1 MDRYAEAGLTKEI
14 KALVLNKDYDG
25 ALKLIEQQEIEVD
38 KLKNMPILC
47 LIGEVYMGKG
57 EYEKA
62 EDILLKVYD
71 KTPKGRRILDL
82 LTTLYVE
89 MKEYA
94 EAEYYYKEFIEVAP
108 RDLHRY
114 ILRYRIDKG
123 KGERLSVLIGTLEKL
138 KDYEYIEEWAFELAK
153 LYEADG
159 EERKCLREC
168 DEIVLWFGHG
178 EYVDKAIELK
188 CRLTG
193 APLPKVTTV
202 QLQKAKEA
210 EENRQA
216 EEARLVEL
224 AKEQQLA
231 REEEARRALEDQ
243 ENLSQLESGAVTV
256 NVEAS
261 QEAEQISL
269 AQIQAI
275 KNAARLKDGAGYGV
289 TSEEDMLLAAMNSN
303 MDDMIQVDVDD
314 EEEIDI
320 YNTDSIL
327 AGTGV
332 DASLDLDMIEQG
344 IHKKNEEPQ
353 DSMSNTDM
361 LLKALNF
368 DSEPAILSEEEAA
381 RENPEDTDETEASDA
396 EDAAE
401 AEEAPPEV
409 PEEASVVEEADT
421 ETDAVDGDDE
431 VDEIIDAD
439 SDAAKSL
446 MAEFGE
452 ALEDDDD
459 DDYEEIVT
467 GEEVELSDT
476 VRDIFSSV
484 ADVQGIQ
491 SQLARTFNKFET
503 SALDNMDILA
513 PYDINF
519 VVSGKDNVVKSQIA
533 IGIAKALNT
542 YGVCDKTKIVRT
554 NSDELNKID
563 FSSIF
568 EKIRGGCMIIEN
580 ADGLSDSSCSII
592 LKEANKDG
600 QDVAIVF
607 EGNEER
613 IHQLWKRQ
621 PALHAKFLNV
631 INISKYDENELVTLA
646 ESYISKKGY
655 ELSPEAKDV
664 TIKNVFKKRLASD
677 ESVEYEEVMAVVD
690 KAISNLEN
698 RNMKN
703 LFMTVLDN
711 KYEEASMFK
720 LLPEDFE

>member
-25 ALKLIEQQEIEVD
+25 ALKRIEQQEIEVD

-47 LIGEVYMGKG
+47 LIGEVYIGKG

-188 CRLTG
+188 CKLTG

-202 QLQKAKEA
+202 QMQKAKEA

-243 ENLSQLESGAVTV
+243 ENLTQLESAAVTV
-256 NVEAS
+256 NVETS
-261 QEAEQISL
+261 LEAEQISL

-314 EEEIDI
+314 EEGIDI

-344 IHKKNEEPQ
+344 IQKKNEEPQ

-368 DSEPAILSEEEAA
+368 DSEPVSVTEEEAGV
-381 RENPEDTDETEASDA
+381 ETEDF
-396 EDAAE
+396 D
-401 AEEAPPEV
+401 
-409 PEEASVVEEADT
+409 
-421 ETDAVDGDDE
+421 DDE
-431 VDEIIDAD
+431 VDEIIDVD
-439 SDAAKSL
+439 SDTAKSL

-452 ALEDDDD
+452 ALEVSEEDNSEEENSGPSEADTAVEDDDDDD
-459 DDYEEIVT
+459 DDYEEILT

-491 SQLARTFNKFET
+491 SQLARTFTKFEA

-568 EKIRGGCMIIEN
+568 DKIKGGCMIIEN

-592 LKEANKDG
+592 LKEVNKDG

-613 IHQLWKRQ
+613 IRQLWKRQ

-664 TIKNVFKKRLASD
+664 TIKNVFKKRLAAD

>member
-1 MDRYAEAGLTKEI
+1 M
-14 KALVLNKDYDG
+14 
-25 ALKLIEQQEIEVD
+25 
-38 KLKNMPILC
+38 
-47 LIGEVYMGKG
+47 
-57 EYEKA
+57 
-62 EDILLKVYD
+62 
-71 KTPKGRRILDL
+71 
-82 LTTLYVE
+82 
-89 MKEYA
+89 
-94 EAEYYYKEFIEVAP
+94 
-108 RDLHRY
+108 
-114 ILRYRIDKG
+114 
-123 KGERLSVLIGTLEKL
+123 
-138 KDYEYIEEWAFELAK
+138 
-153 LYEADG
+153 
-159 EERKCLREC
+159 
-168 DEIVLWFGHG
+168 
-178 EYVDKAIELK
+178 
-188 CRLTG
+188 
-193 APLPKVTTV
+193 
-202 QLQKAKEA
+202 
-210 EENRQA
+210 
-216 EEARLVEL
+216 
-224 AKEQQLA
+224 
-231 REEEARRALEDQ
+231 
-243 ENLSQLESGAVTV
+243 
-256 NVEAS
+256 
-261 QEAEQISL
+261 
-269 AQIQAI
+269 
-275 KNAARLKDGAGYGV
+275 
-289 TSEEDMLLAAMNSN
+289 
-303 MDDMIQVDVDD
+303 
-314 EEEIDI
+314 
-320 YNTDSIL
+320 
-327 AGTGV
+327 
-332 DASLDLDMIEQG
+332 
-344 IHKKNEEPQ
+344 
-353 DSMSNTDM
+353 
-361 LLKALNF
+361 
-368 DSEPAILSEEEAA
+368 
-381 RENPEDTDETEASDA
+381 
-396 EDAAE
+396 
-401 AEEAPPEV
+401 
-409 PEEASVVEEADT
+409 EEADT

-452 ALEDDDD
+452 ALEDEEDDDD

-592 LKEANKDG
+592 LREANRMG

-655 ELSPEAKDV
+655 ELSPEAK
-664 TIKNVFKKRLASD
+664 R
-677 ESVEYEEVMAVVD
+677 
-690 KAISNLEN
+690 
-698 RNMKN
+698 RN
-703 LFMTVLDN
+703 D
-711 KYEEASMFK
+711 
-720 LLPEDFE
+720 

>member
-25 ALKLIEQQEIEVD
+25 ALRLIEQEHIEVD

-47 LIGEVYMGKG
+47 LIGEVYIGKG

-138 KDYEYIEEWAFELAK
+138 KDYEYIEEWAYELAT

-188 CRLTG
+188 CKLTG

-202 QLQKAKEA
+202 QMQKAKE
-210 EENRQA
+210 EEEARLA
-216 EEARLVEL
+216 EEARLKELYEKQEL
-224 AKEQQLA
+224 AKA
-231 REEEARRALEDQ
+231 EEARRALEDQ
-243 ENLSQLESGAVTV
+243 ENLVRQETGAVTV

-261 QEAEQISL
+261 QEAEKISL
-269 AQIQAI
+269 SQIEAI
-275 KNAARLKDGAGYGV
+275 KNAAKLKEDVGYGV
-289 TSEEDMLLAAMNSN
+289 TSEEDILMAAMNSDMEN
-303 MDDMIQVDVDD
+303 MGLVDVDD
-314 EEEIDI
+314 DDAIDI

-327 AGTGV
+327 ATTGV
-332 DASLDLDMIEQG
+332 DASLDLNAIEQG
-344 IHKKNEEPQ
+344 IQNKTDEPV
-353 DSMSNTDM
+353 DELSNTDM
-361 LLKALNF
+361 LMKAMSF
-368 DSEPAILSEEEAA
+368 DSESELE
-381 RENPEDTDETEASDA
+381 
-396 EDAAE
+396 
-401 AEEAPPEV
+401 
-409 PEEASVVEEADT
+409 
-421 ETDAVDGDDE
+421 DDE
-431 VDEIIDAD
+431 EDDDEFVE
-439 SDAAKSL
+439 SDGEDVESL

-452 ALEDDDD
+452 EDALEAEAAPDDGGEDEDEDED

-467 GEEVELSDT
+467 DEAVELSDT

-484 ADVQGIQ
+484 ADVRGIQ
-491 SQLARTFNKFET
+491 SQLAKTFNKFEA
-503 SALDNMDILA
+503 SALDRMDILA

-542 YGVCDKTKIVRT
+542 YGICDKNKIVRT
-554 NSDELNKID
+554 NADELNKLD

-568 EKIRGGCMIIEN
+568 GKIKGGCMIIEN
-580 ADGLSDSSCSII
+580 ADGLSDASCDII
-592 LKEANKDG
+592 LNEVTKDG

-613 IHQLWKRQ
+613 IRNLWKRQ
-621 PALHAKFLNV
+621 PVLHSKFLNV
-631 INISKYDENELVTLA
+631 INIAKYDENELVTLA

-655 ELSPEAKDV
+655 ELSEEAKEG
-664 TIKNVFKKRLASD
+664 TLKNVFKKRLAAD